1 VVEVL
6 GVAGTESCA
15 RVEPPNIQGQH
26 NALAE
31 TKRVREATSPA
42 EGKDLEIEEE
52 RIGWSKKGE
61 EGKGA
66 EAHGIG
72 DLGGINSVRRKLGIG
87 YLGKGAL
94 HCRT

>member
-1 VVEVL
+1 
-6 GVAGTESCA
+6 
-15 RVEPPNIQGQH
+15 VEPPNIQGLH

-61 EGKGA
+61 
-66 EAHGIG
+66 
-72 DLGGINSVRRKLGIG
+72 
-87 YLGKGAL
+87 
-94 HCRT
+94 